1 MMVSTQQ
8 HDGVREGANQLRP
21 PGSGRRRARRGPT
34 PYFWMLVPA
43 LIVLVAFSAF
53 PLLRTVY
60 LSFTELGPTGG
71 EEWVGAQNYLRMV
84 GDPRFA
90 DSVRVSLV
98 FIVVGIAIQ
107 LVLAWGLALL
117 LAQRISQWNNVL
129 RTLFTIPMM
138 LSPVVIGITWRALFN
153 PQFGWV
159 NAVLGTG
166 DMDWT
171 GDPNKALWVLIFV
184 DVWHWTPFMFLLIS
198 AGLMSVPMEVKEA
211 ARIDGAGR
219 WQIFRHIVFPLTLPV
234 TLVAI
239 LLRAIDAT
247 KTFEL
252 PFTLTSGGPGNA
264 TTLLAI
270 YLYKRAFSEFDFG
283 YASSLAVSILLA
295 LVLFALAYLWMMRRV
310 RERFSA

>member
-1 MMVSTQQ
+1 MTST
-8 HDGVREGANQLRP
+8 DTRSAPRRP
-21 PGSGRRRARRGPT
+21 RRAPT
-34 PYFWMLVPA
+34 VYFWLLVPA
-43 LIVLVAFSAF
+43 LLVLVALSAF
-53 PLLRTVY
+53 PLIRTVY
-60 LSFTELGPTGG
+60 LSFTSLGAGGAEEFTGLG
-71 EEWVGAQNYLRMV
+71 NYERMLA
-84 GDPRFA
+84 DRRFA
-90 DSVRVSLV
+90 DSVRVSLL
-98 FIVVGIAIQ
+98 FIVVGISVQ
-107 LVLAWGLALL
+107 LVLAWSLALL
-117 LAQRISQWNNVL
+117 LAQRMSRWNNVL

-159 NAVLGTG
+159 NALLGTG
-166 DMDWT
+166 DTDWT
-171 GDPNKALWVLIFV
+171 GDPAKAIWVLIFV

-198 AGLMSVPMEVKEA
+198 AGLVSVPDDVKEA
-211 ARIDGAGR
+211 ARIDGAGS
-219 WQIFRHIVFPLTLPV
+219 WGLFRYIIFPLTLPV

-270 YLYKRAFSEFDFG
+270 YLYKRAFSEFDLG

-295 LVLFALAYLWMMRRV
+295 LVLFALAFLWMMRRIES
-310 RERFSA
+310 RYGA